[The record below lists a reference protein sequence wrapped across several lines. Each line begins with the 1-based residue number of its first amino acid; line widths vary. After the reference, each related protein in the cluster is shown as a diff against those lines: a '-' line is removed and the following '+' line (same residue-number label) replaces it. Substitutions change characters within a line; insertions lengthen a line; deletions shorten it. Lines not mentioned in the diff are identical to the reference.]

1 VELFPE
7 LVEREIGKGILPS
20 QDIRDFRTRGHIYAP
35 GGSIADDQ
43 IQPASVDLRLGP
55 VAYRVRASFLP
66 GRSSTILNKAKELLV
81 AEVDLTK
88 PSAALFEPSSVFIV
102 PLMERLH
109 LPSDVL
115 GVANPKSTTG
125 RLDILTRLITEYGDQ
140 FDQVARGY
148 SGELFVEIVS
158 RTFPVY
164 VRAGMKLNQLRFVR
178 GNPAPTGDRPLQER
192 AREDALVYDEETP
205 ALASI
210 DRGLEITVDLQG
222 NGSDIVAY
230 KAKRHAP
237 VIELDKIN
245 HYEMDDFW
253 EIIRRPNNDRY
264 ILEPSSF
271 YLLTSRQK
279 VRVPPDQAAE
289 MVPYDPTMGEFRL
302 HYAGFFDPGFGY
314 GNQGEIHGTKA
325 VLEVRAYEIPV
336 LLEHDQLVGKLN
348 YYRMAKNPDKVYGP
362 SIGSSYQQ
370 QELTPSKQFKAPRRT
385 TNHALPL
392 ASSAK
397 V

>member
-1 VELFPE
+1 MELFPD
-7 LVEREIGKGILPS
+7 LVEREIAKGILPS
-20 QDIRDFRTRGHIYAP
+20 QDIRDFRSRGHIHSP
-35 GGSIADDQ
+35 GAAITDDQ
-43 IQPASVDLRLGP
+43 IQPASIDLRLGP

-66 GRSSTILNKAKELLV
+66 GRSSTILNKAKDLLV

-88 PSAALFEPSSVFIV
+88 PTPALFEPSSVFIV
-102 PLMERLH
+102 PLMECLR

-125 RLDILTRLITEYGDQ
+125 RLDILTRLITQNGDE
-140 FDQVARGY
+140 FDRVPRGY

-158 RTFPVY
+158 RTFPVC

-178 GNPAPTGDRPLQER
+178 GNPARTGDGTLQER
-192 AREDALVYDEETP
+192 AREDALVYDEGTP

-210 DRGLEITVDLQG
+210 NRGLAITVDLQG

-245 HYEMDDFW
+245 HYEMHDFW
-253 EIIRRPNNDRY
+253 EIIRRPNSDRY

-314 GNQGEIHGTKA
+314 GSRGEILGTKA
-325 VLEVRAYEIPV
+325 VLEVRAYEIPI
-336 LLEHDQLVGKLN
+336 LLEHDQLVGKLH
-348 YYRMAKNPDKVYGP
+348 YYRMAKIPDMVYGP

-370 QELTPSKQFKAPRRT
+370 QELTPSKQFITQRKSSNTAI
-385 TNHALPL
+385 HL
-392 ASSAK
+392 ASSAGA
-397 V
+397 

>member
-1 VELFPE
+1 
-7 LVEREIGKGILPS
+7 
-20 QDIRDFRTRGHIYAP
+20 
-35 GGSIADDQ
+35 
-43 IQPASVDLRLGP
+43 

-102 PLMERLH
+102 PLMERLR

-125 RLDILTRLITEYGDQ
+125 RLDILTRLITEYGDK
-140 FDQVARGY
+140 FDQVPRGY

-210 DRGLEITVDLQG
+210 DRGLAITVDLQG

-245 HYEMDDFW
+245 HYEMDDYW
-253 EIIRRPNNDRY
+253 EIIRRPNSDRY

-302 HYAGFFDPGFGY
+302 HYAGFFDPGWPK
-314 GNQGEIHGTKA
+314 IRTKCMA
-325 VLEVRAYEIPV
+325 HLLVLPTSNKNLHRVSSSKPPESLLTRRFLWRRPPRSNRLPGLWPAYEGFCQ
-336 LLEHDQLVGKLN
+336 LLILFL
-348 YYRMAKNPDKVYGP
+348 
-362 SIGSSYQQ
+362 
-370 QELTPSKQFKAPRRT
+370 
-385 TNHALPL
+385 
-392 ASSAK
+392 
-397 V
+397 